1 MDRIT
6 ENLEYAKN
14 QATEAWTRNMH
25 GNSGQG
31 SSSMM
36 NNNSHPSYMDQARDM
51 LGGHGENQSYMDQ
64 ARGKA
69 NDMLNRA
76 GDMMGRTQD
85 SAKDRMSEMEP
96 KADE

>member
-14 QATEAWTRNMH
+14 QATEAWNRNMH

-31 SSSMM
+31 SSLM
-36 NNNSHPSYMDQARDM
+36 NNNSSSS
-51 LGGHGENQSYMDQ
+51 NQSYMDQ

-76 GDMMGRTQD
+76 GDMMGKTQD